1 MRGDVNGREP
11 GADRPSSL
19 GLKPIYLLADS
30 RLLFHKRAD
39 GSPFLKDIVANTGA
53 SRPSTA
59 YIGASNGDEP
69 SYYRDL
75 FLPAFESVGVGER
88 RMIVSQ
94 PSPEDRQFLE
104 RADIILLAGGS
115 VEKGWR
121 VFEESGFRAIVGERY
136 QAGALLMGVSAG
148 AVQLG
153 RGGLADD
160 ESAFVATFGFLPLYV
175 GVHEERERWK
185 TLRHVLSLQEPP
197 VHGIGIPAGGGVMY
211 HGDEV
216 YPIGEPLYEIQIGVM
231 GSRES
236 ELHPNQGHAG
246 NEPKLA

>member
-1 MRGDVNGREP
+1 MPDDVNGKEP
-11 GADRPSSL
+11 NANRLSSR

-39 GSPFLKDIVANTGA
+39 GSPFLKDVVGNTGV
-53 SRPSTA
+53 RQPSAA

-69 SYYRDL
+69 SHYRDL

-88 RMIVSQ
+88 RMIVAQ

-115 VEKGWR
+115 VERGWR
-121 VFEESGFRAIVGERY
+121 VFEENGFRALIGERY
-136 QAGALLMGVSAG
+136 MAGALLLGVSAG

-153 RGGLADD
+153 RGGLRDD
-160 ESAFVATFGFLPLYV
+160 ESARVSTFGLLPLYV

-185 TLRHVLSLQEPP
+185 SLRRVLSLQDPP

-211 HGDEV
+211 HEGEV
-216 YPIGEPLYEIQIGVM
+216 YPIGEPLYEIQIGIT

-236 ELHPNQGHAG
+236 EIYPKQGATG
-246 NEPKLA
+246 NEPKLV

>member
-1 MRGDVNGREP
+1 MPGDVNGRKP
-11 GADRPSSL
+11 DTDRPSSL

-39 GSPFLKDIVANTGA
+39 GSPFLKDIVRNTGTC
-53 SRPSTA
+53 RPSAA

-88 RMIVSQ
+88 CMIVTH
-94 PSPEDRQFLE
+94 PSPDYRRFLE

-121 VFEESGFRAIVGERY
+121 VFEENGFQALIRERY
-136 QAGALLMGVSAG
+136 MAGALLLGVSAG

-153 RGGLADD
+153 RGGLKDD
-160 ESAFVATFGFLPLYV
+160 ESAIVATFGFLPLYV
-175 GVHEERERWK
+175 GVHEEREHWK
-185 TLRHVLSLQEPP
+185 KLWRALSLQEPP
-197 VHGIGIPAGGGVMY
+197 VHGIGISAGGGVMY
-211 HGDEV
+211 HEGEV
-216 YPIGEPLYEIQIGVM
+216 YPIGKPVYEIQIGIA

-236 ELHPNQGHAG
+236 ELYPNRGPQ
-246 NEPKLA
+246 ETS